1 MASRRLARQALASA
15 FEVRAA
21 ARAQAPVRAFSSATP
36 SRQQQQPDAGPSGNS
51 EGSSSSSSNTSEG
64 AKRKKKKDDAE
75 EGDAA
80 DALPYGRTPFQAF
93 TDVFREEIRKSRDWQ
108 DSVKQLQ
115 GEAGRVADSE
125 MMRRSKEMYER
136 ARLMASIKENPRLR
150 EVADEMRRQGIKVN
164 DVVSTALRTMDDNPF
179 LRHSRQALSK
189 GARAVGDAAMT
200 ASEPLR
206 NTEAYKAIAQE
217 ISEALDEAG
226 SSVRYGGY
234 LEREARM
241 RRREAR
247 LRKIGRS
254 SEGLKRPERTEENPE
269 AGEAVVLHATANK
282 EAKSSGG
289 VLPASV
295 QRFLANAN
303 ASYQESENPFVTP
316 LRTVT
321 NAIGGFFAETETAK
335 VMTYMKE
342 LDPAFTQ
349 EGFVQ
354 ELREYIV
361 PELVDSL
368 ITLDWRTL
376 QLWLSESTLQ
386 VNKMLMDKYAKPG
399 LIPESRV
406 LDIRNVDIHQT
417 RILEPDDRK
426 VFVVRWE
433 TQEVIACRDVKTGE
447 IAVGSEDRIIT
458 SIYVAIFERLPEGL
472 DDPITGGWKAIDMI
486 RRES

>member
-1 MASRRLARQALASA
+1 M
-15 FEVRAA
+15 
-21 ARAQAPVRAFSSATP
+21 
-36 SRQQQQPDAGPSGNS
+36 
-51 EGSSSSSSNTSEG
+51 
-64 AKRKKKKDDAE
+64 
-75 EGDAA
+75 
-80 DALPYGRTPFQAF
+80 
-93 TDVFREEIRKSRDWQ
+93 
-108 DSVKQLQ
+108 
-115 GEAGRVADSE
+115 
-125 MMRRSKEMYER
+125 
-136 ARLMASIKENPRLR
+136 
-150 EVADEMRRQGIKVN
+150 
-164 DVVSTALRTMDDNPF
+164 
-179 LRHSRQALSK
+179 
-189 GARAVGDAAMT
+189 
-200 ASEPLR
+200 
-206 NTEAYKAIAQE
+206 
-217 ISEALDEAG
+217 
-226 SSVRYGGY
+226 
-234 LEREARM
+234 
-241 RRREAR
+241 
-247 LRKIGRS
+247 
-254 SEGLKRPERTEENPE
+254 
-269 AGEAVVLHATANK
+269 LHATANK

-406 LDIRNVDIHQT
+406 LDIRNVDVRPSPPLFLAGSSSRVVQIHQT

-472 DDPITGGWKAIDMI
+472 DDPITGGWKAIDVRSSSLVWPSLACAD
-486 RRES
+486 RRVVAATR